1 MFETAAFNRPQRTE
15 KRVTRDNSEASEAWN
30 PAQSNH
36 VKLLVQQKFL
46 KYVAFEINKPIA
58 KTCHSHENI
67 LNASNTTNLEQRG
80 TVADLTLFFQIFHQF
95 DDCPKILVF
104 YMIAI

>member
-1 MFETAAFNRPQRTE
+1 MFETAAFSRPQRTE
-15 KRVTRDNSEASEAWN
+15 KRVTRDNFEASETWN

-46 KYVAFEINKPIA
+46 KYAAFEINKPIA

-80 TVADLTLFFQIFHQF
+80 TVAELTLFFQIFHQF
-95 DDCPKILVF
+95 DDCPKIFVL

>member
-1 MFETAAFNRPQRTE
+1 M
-15 KRVTRDNSEASEAWN
+15 
-30 PAQSNH
+30 
-36 VKLLVQQKFL
+36 QQKFL

-104 YMIAI
+104 YRIYDPMIIRRWQLVRIATYRISLGNFVGNYC